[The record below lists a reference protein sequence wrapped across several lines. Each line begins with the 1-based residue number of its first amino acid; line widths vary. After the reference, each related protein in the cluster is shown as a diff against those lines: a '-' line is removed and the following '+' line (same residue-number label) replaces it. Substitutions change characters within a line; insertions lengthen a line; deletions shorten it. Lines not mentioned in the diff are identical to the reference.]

1 MSSMSFES
9 ASRLWLDLAD
19 ASDPG
24 FDTGDDAY
32 FRAEQLIL
40 EHRPRTDHEAVLIAE
55 VLAES
60 IAGGE
65 RSDGRDVLA
74 ARNLQLWI
82 GRGLTG
88 EVVPT
93 AARTL
98 ARVAARVA
106 A

>member
-1 MSSMSFES
+1 MSLMSFE
-9 ASRLWLDLAD
+9 AAARLWLDLAD
-19 ASDPG
+19 AVDPEV
-24 FDTGDDAY
+24 DASDDAY
-32 FRAEQLIL
+32 QCAERLIL
-40 EHRPRTDHEAVLIAE
+40 EHRPRADHEAVLVAE

-74 ARNLQLWI
+74 ARNLQLWV
-82 GRGLTG
+82 GRSLTG

-98 ARVAARVA
+98 ARVAARAVA
-106 A
+106 

>member
-1 MSSMSFES
+1 MSLMSFE
-9 ASRLWLDLAD
+9 AAARLWLDLAD
-19 ASDPG
+19 AESSDES
-24 FDTGDDAY
+24 Y
-32 FRAEQLIL
+32 SLAERLIL
-40 EHRPRTDHEAVLIAE
+40 EHRPRNDQEAVLIAE

-65 RSDGRDVLA
+65 RSDGRDIRA
-74 ARNLQLWI
+74 ARNLQLWV
-82 GRGLTG
+82 GRSLTG
-88 EVVPT
+88 ETVPT

>member
-1 MSSMSFES
+1 MSLMSFES

-19 ASDPG
+19 AEDPG
-24 FDTGDDAY
+24 PGDDAY
-32 FRAEQLIL
+32 DRAEQLIL
-40 EHRPRTDHEAVLIAE
+40 EHRPRNDHEAVLIAE

-60 IAGGE
+60 ILGGA

-74 ARNLQLWI
+74 ARNLQVWI
-82 GRGLTG
+82 GRSLTG
-88 EVVPT
+88 EVAPT

>member
-1 MSSMSFES
+1 MSSMSFET

-19 ASDPG
+19 AES
-24 FDTGDDAY
+24 GDDAY
-32 FRAEQLIL
+32 FRAERLIL
-40 EHRPRTDHEAVLIAE
+40 EHRPRSDHEAILIAE

-82 GRGLTG
+82 GRSLTG

-98 ARVAARVA
+98 ARVAARA
-106 A
+106 AA

>member
-1 MSSMSFES
+1 MSAMSFES
-9 ASRLWLDLAD
+9 AARLWLDLAD
-19 ASDPG
+19 AES
-24 FDTGDDAY
+24 GDDSY
-32 FRAEQLIL
+32 FHAEMLIL
-40 EHRPRTDHEAVLIAE
+40 EHLPCTDHEAVLIAE

-82 GRGLTG
+82 GRSLTG
-88 EVVPT
+88 KMMPT

-98 ARVAARVA
+98 ARVAACSA

>member
-1 MSSMSFES
+1 MSLMSFES

-19 ASDPG
+19 AEDPG
-24 FDTGDDAY
+24 AGADDDAY
-32 FRAEQLIL
+32 DRAEQLIL
-40 EHRPRTDHEAVLIAE
+40 EHRPRNDHEAVLIAE

-60 IAGGE
+60 ILGGE

-74 ARNLQLWI
+74 TRNLQLWI
-82 GRGLTG
+82 GRSLTG

-98 ARVAARVA
+98 ARVAARVGA
-106 A
+106 

>member
-9 ASRLWLDLAD
+9 ATRLWLDLAD
-19 ASDPG
+19 SE
-24 FDTGDDAY
+24 TGDDAY
-32 FRAEQLIL
+32 DRAERLIL
-40 EHRPRTDHEAVLIAE
+40 AHRPRSDHEAVLIAE

-82 GRGLTG
+82 GRSLTD
-88 EVVPT
+88 ERLPI

>member
-1 MSSMSFES
+1 MSLTSFES
-9 ASRLWLDLAD
+9 ATRLWLEMAD
-19 ASDPG
+19 AESD
-24 FDTGDDAY
+24 DDAY
-32 FRAEQLIL
+32 LCAERLIL
-40 EHRPRTDHEAVLIAE
+40 DHRPRNDHEAVLIAE

-82 GRGLTG
+82 GRSLTG
-88 EVVPT
+88 EVVPVG
-93 AARTL
+93 ARTL